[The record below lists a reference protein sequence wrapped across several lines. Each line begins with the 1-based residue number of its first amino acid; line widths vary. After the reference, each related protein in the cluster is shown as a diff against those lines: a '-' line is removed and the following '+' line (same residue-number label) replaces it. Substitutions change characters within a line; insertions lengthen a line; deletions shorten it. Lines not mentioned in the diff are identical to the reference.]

1 MGKSLTAVGY
11 WITSLNDD
19 SLFPPQE
26 FVRTSLSAGVA
37 SYLRSG
43 ETYEQYRGLSWC
55 RFQCGIS
62 LSEMGS
68 RDLTDGTWVWPEGL
82 AHYVESH
89 SVNLPPR
96 FVDHITSS
104 VRTIAKLRSQ
114 DDVVELGFWEAW
126 CRHNLSSDYFKRL
139 EVARQETSLLAE
151 QMLEGHFRDV
161 EQRTGLSTDSCIWA
175 GCPNLALVG
184 IKFCARCAAKMQ
196 PRHPEAAAYGV
207 GLRRFMGSYTQ
218 N

>member
-11 WITSLNDD
+11 WIRSLNDD

-26 FVRTSLSAGVA
+26 FVRTSLGTGVV

-55 RFQCGIS
+55 RFQCGIAS
-62 LSEMGS
+62 SEMGS

-96 FVDHITSS
+96 FVDHIASS
-104 VRTIAKLRSQ
+104 LRNIANLRSQ
-114 DDVVELGFWEAW
+114 GEPVEFSWEAW
-126 CRHNLSSDYFKRL
+126 CRQNLSSDYFKRL
-139 EVARQETSLLAE
+139 EVARQETNLLAE
-151 QMLEGHFRDV
+151 QMLEGHFREV
-161 EQRTGLSTDSCIWA
+161 EQRTGLSTDSCFRS
-175 GCPNLALVG
+175 GCTNRALLG
-184 IKFCARCAAKMQ
+184 IAFCAKCSAKMQ
-196 PRHPEAAAYGV
+196 SRHLEAAAYGV
-207 GLRRFMGSYTQ
+207 GLRRFLGSYAH